1 MTLKQSAN
9 EESERRSD
17 TMATFVIGDIHNSL
31 KKLDTLL
38 KMISP
43 TMQDQ
48 VFLLGDLFDRGGVEP
63 DPVGVYFR
71 ISGLNTNVKWIRG
84 NHDQL
89 LAEYIYS
96 YYGTVSRKRDGLQ
109 PYRYNSFDLMKD
121 RLVEVDMLNLADLIM
136 NLPLHIEIEID
147 SVKYL
152 LAHSMTFD
160 PAQGEQETQ
169 AYLEGSGDMQ
179 EYWERGVDGYVSLV
193 GHHDSQY
200 QHSNPKGSYLD
211 EQSSSIWLN
220 EPGNVYMMDCGCGL
234 PGGRLA
240 CICLE
245 TGERFYS

>member
-84 NHDQL
+84 NHD
-89 LAEYIYS
+89 
-96 YYGTVSRKRDGLQ
+96 
-109 PYRYNSFDLMKD
+109 
-121 RLVEVDMLNLADLIM
+121 
-136 NLPLHIEIEID
+136 
-147 SVKYL
+147 
-152 LAHSMTFD
+152 
-160 PAQGEQETQ
+160 
-169 AYLEGSGDMQ
+169 
-179 EYWERGVDGYVSLV
+179 
-193 GHHDSQY
+193 
-200 QHSNPKGSYLD
+200 
-211 EQSSSIWLN
+211 
-220 EPGNVYMMDCGCGL
+220 
-234 PGGRLA
+234 
-240 CICLE
+240 
-245 TGERFYS
+245 

>member
-1 MTLKQSAN
+1 MN
-9 EESERRSD
+9 HY
-17 TMATFVIGDIHNSL
+17 VIGDVHNSL
-31 KKLDTLL
+31 TKLDKLL

-48 VFLLGDLFDRGGVEP
+48 VILLGDIFDRGGAKP

-71 ISGLNTNVKWIRG
+71 ISGLSTNVKWIRG

-96 YYGTVSRKRDGLQ
+96 YYGTVPRKRDGLH
-109 PYRYNSFDLMKD
+109 PYRYNSFELMKD

-136 NLPLHIEIEID
+136 KLPLQIETEIG

-152 LAHSMTFD
+152 FAHARTFD
-160 PAQGEQETQ
+160 PKQGEQEAK
-169 AYLEGSGDMQ
+169 AYLEELGAMQ
-179 EYWERGVDGYVSLV
+179 EYYNCGVDGYVSLV
-193 GHHDSQY
+193 GHYDSQY
-200 QHSNPKGSYLD
+200 QCRNPKGSYLD
-211 EQSSSIWLN
+211 EQSGSIWRNGL
-220 EPGNVYMMDCGCGL
+220 GNVYMMDCGCGL

-245 TGERFYS
+245 TGERFYA